1 MTERPLTAYLVRHAR
16 SLGNSTGR
24 VQGWLD
30 LPLDALGRRQAE
42 RLADRFRG
50 WRFDALYSSPLARA
64 ADTARA
70 IAAVTGTDIHFDARL
85 REYNMGAFTG
95 MTAEEIQAFLSGAGL
110 SPRAEYEWVAPGGES
125 AQETYDRTRV
135 FAWDMVRR
143 HPGQTIM
150 VVSHAGALGAMISA
164 MLGLPP
170 ARRHPFGFGNT
181 SVAKVIHDPHGRW
194 RLRSLNDLCHL
205 DEGEQ

>member
-16 SLGNSTGR
+16 SVGNSSGR

-30 LPLDALGRRQAE
+30 LPLDDLGRRQAE

-70 IAAVTGTDIHFDARL
+70 VAAVTGTDIHYDPRL

-95 MTAEEIQAFLSGAGL
+95 MTGEEIQSFLSGSGL
-110 SPRAEYEWVAPGGES
+110 SPRDEYEWVARRQAP
-125 AQETYDRTRV
+125 ETYDRTRASV
-135 FAWDMVRR
+135 GTWCGAIPARPSWSCRMR
-143 HPGQTIM
+143 
-150 VVSHAGALGAMISA
+150 ALGAMIS
-164 MLGLPP
+164 
-170 ARRHPFGFGNT
+170 
-181 SVAKVIHDPHGRW
+181 
-194 RLRSLNDLCHL
+194 
-205 DEGEQ
+205 